1 MTANYSLTKPEIGAS
16 ADTWGGKTNNNWDT
30 VDSTIKSVS
39 DAAAAAQATANAAL
53 PKAGGTMTGAIAGVT
68 GIKKTG
74 GTISGLASN
83 TPSTILTASSVGG
96 AVTADLWLVSAAA
109 SGPGSAYAI
118 VMDNNDSWAIMSQN
132 SVGTTITFSVSGPS
146 LQVQHNYGG
155 GSSNVAWNALPIK

>member
-1 MTANYSLTKPEIGAS
+1 MPTTTTNYGLSKPTVGAE
-16 ADTWGGKTNNNWDT
+16 ADNWGNLLNADLDT
-30 VDSTIKSVS
+30 IDSTMKSIS
-39 DAAAAAQATANAAL
+39 DVANAAL

-83 TPSTILTASSVGG
+83 TPSTILTASSIGG

-118 VMDNNDSWAIMSQN
+118 ALDNNDTWAIVAQN
-132 SVGTTITFSVSGPS
+132 SSGTGITFSVSGPS